1 MKSLG
6 LESVSRLIIWR
17 LPALVP
23 AGARAGVRPFV
34 RCNSCTLTNIS
45 RWYTIV
51 YYDLF
56 VIVSPSDASVK
67 LFARNSAYGHLT
79 SDVICTGSH
88 GRADER

>member
-34 RCNSCTLTNIS
+34 RCNSCTLTNIVVGILS
-45 RWYTIV
+45 YTMTC
-51 YYDLF
+51 L
-56 VIVSPSDASVK
+56 
-67 LFARNSAYGHLT
+67 L
-79 SDVICTGSH
+79 
-88 GRADER
+88 